1 MPEQI
6 LITILS
12 DNQALTGFKTE
23 HGFAALVTEDNKNF
37 LFDTGQDAKVLF
49 HNAQQLAINLAN
61 LDAIILSHGH
71 YDHTGGLLKLLDLN
85 PECPVYL
92 HPDALQQR
100 YSIHPGAKAK
110 QISISSALREKLK
123 QLPSAQL
130 RFNRSPVQLTE
141 SIWLSGE
148 IPRVNKFEDK
158 SGPFFLDILGQIED
172 DLLDDQCLWIE
183 QEGTVSVLTGCCH
196 AGMINTLDYVQ
207 QQTQEKSLNHIVGG
221 LHLVNKNAEQLSATI
236 KQLQQYKFQN
246 LYPAHCTGK
255 AQVLALQEAFPKR
268 IKSCYAGLT
277 LKLSN

>member
-1 MPEQI
+1 MPKQTC
-6 LITILS
+6 ITILS
-12 DNQALTGFKTE
+12 DNQALPALTAE
-23 HGFAALVTEDNKNF
+23 HGFAALVTEGNRRL
-37 LFDTGQDAKVLF
+37 LFDTGQDAEVLF
-49 HNAQQLAINLAN
+49 NNAKQLGINLTN

-71 YDHTGGLLKLLDLN
+71 YDHAGGLLKLLELN

-110 QISISSALREKLK
+110 QISISSALREKLQ
-123 QLPSAQL
+123 QLPSTQL

-148 IPRVNKFEDK
+148 IPRVNQFEDT
-158 SGPFFLDILGQIED
+158 SGPFFLDTQGCRVD

-183 QEGTVSVLTGCCH
+183 QEETVSVLTGCCH
-196 AGMINTLDYVQ
+196 AGVINTLNYVQ

-236 KQLQQYKFQN
+236 KQLQQHKFQN

-255 AQVLALQEAFPKR
+255 EQILALQEAFPEQV
-268 IKSCYAGLT
+268 KSCYAGLT
-277 LKLSN
+277 IN